1 MTSTQE
7 GFLPV
12 IDPLISITLD
22 LMEGMLPP
30 RKTELLLY
38 SWKGQSSDTFLDY
51 LENIRS
57 KARVSMTL

>member
-22 LMEGMLPP
+22 LMEGMHPP
-30 RKTELLLY
+30 RKTEL
-38 SWKGQSSDTFLDY
+38 FM
-51 LENIRS
+51 I
-57 KARVSMTL
+57 

>member
-30 RKTELLLY
+30 RKTERLLN

-51 LENIRS
+51 LENTRS